1 MTPLRQKM
9 IDAML
14 MRGMSPRTQR
24 SYLMAVTEL
33 AKYYHR
39 SPDQL
44 SGEELQAFFLALV
57 KERIATR
64 SLDL

>member
-14 MRGMSPRTQR
+14 VRGMAPRTQR

-44 SGEELQAFFLALV
+44 TGEELPPV
-57 KERIATR
+57 
-64 SLDL
+64 SG

>member
-9 IDAML
+9 IDAIL
-14 MRGMSPRTQR
+14 VRGIAPRTQR

-39 SPDQL
+39 SPDHL
-44 SGEELQAFFLALV
+44 SGEELEAFFLAMV
-57 KERIATR
+57 KEHRPHAGCI
-64 SLDL
+64 